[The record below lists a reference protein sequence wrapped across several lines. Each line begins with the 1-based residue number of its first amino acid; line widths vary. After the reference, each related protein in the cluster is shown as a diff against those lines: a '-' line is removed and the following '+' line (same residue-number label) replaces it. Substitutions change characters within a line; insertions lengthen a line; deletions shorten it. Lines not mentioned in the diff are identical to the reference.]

1 MITQEQLSTRKNQ
14 INSMKNLRPIIIFV
28 DEDSPMARLLYE
40 ALSQEIEP
48 DYVQQLFG
56 SIPIEKPE
64 QMSRTKPQSESQE
77 PKWVE
82 PLTDRELEVLRLVA
96 EGLSRREIAARL
108 VLSLNTVKAHVR
120 NIYSKL
126 DVNNQMKAVAKARAL
141 GFLENEFGVFHSLT
155 PIKINPPGHPLGV

>member
-14 INSMKNLRPIIIFV
+14 INSMNNLRPIIIFV

-56 SIPIEKPE
+56 TIPVEVPEKTL
-64 QMSRTKPQSESQE
+64 RTQQQSQE
-77 PKWVE
+77 SKWIE
-82 PLTDRELEVLRLVA
+82 PLTDRELDVLRLVA
-96 EGLSRREIAARL
+96 EGLSRQEIAARL
-108 VLSLNTVKAHVR
+108 VLSLSTVKTHVR

-126 DVNNQMKAVAKARAL
+126 GVNNKMQAVAKARAL
-141 GFLENEFGVFHSLT
+141 GFLENESGAFHSRSLSKLT
-155 PIKINPPGHPLGV
+155 LNVTL